1 MTEKIKKGHLF
12 IISAPSGA
20 GKSTLITK
28 LLKSNL
34 ASKYYLSISHTTRPV
49 RPGEQHGVHYFFTNI
64 ENFENLIQNDEFLE
78 YAEVFGNYYGT
89 SKRIIREKLE
99 QGINIILDID
109 WQGARN
115 VRKQFPEAI
124 SIFILPPSIEELK
137 QRLLNR
143 QTDSLDVIERRM
155 AKAENEMAHKHEYD
169 YEILNDDLDHAYA
182 QFVQLLESYAKK

>member
-1 MTEKIKKGHLF
+1 MTEKNKKGHLF

-28 LLKSNL
+28 LLNSNL
-34 ASKYYLSISHTTRPV
+34 GKKYYLSISHTTRPV
-49 RPGEQHGVHYFFTNI
+49 RPGEQHGVHYYFTTLD
-64 ENFENLIQNDEFLE
+64 NFENLITQDEFLE

-89 SKRIIREKLE
+89 SKRIIREKLD
-99 QGINIILDID
+99 QGINILLDID

-143 QTDSLDVIERRM
+143 KTDSLDVIERRM
-155 AKAENEMAHKHEYD
+155 AKAENEMAHHSEYD
-169 YEILNDDLDHAYA
+169 YEILNDNLEHAYE
-182 QFVQLLESYAKK
+182 QFIKILESYTKS